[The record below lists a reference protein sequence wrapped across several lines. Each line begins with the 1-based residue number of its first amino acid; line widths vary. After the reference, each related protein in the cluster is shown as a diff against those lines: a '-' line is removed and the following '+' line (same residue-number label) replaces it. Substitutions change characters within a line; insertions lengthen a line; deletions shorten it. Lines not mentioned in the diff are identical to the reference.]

1 MKRTILLSLV
11 LLLGIQVLKAQ
22 SIFIKS
28 GRNLTNYKLSGT
40 TNTPVFLQNE
50 IGQSYEFGYLSKQ
63 KDSKRYY
70 YGISLGLE
78 QFNATGGNYSP
89 NNLVWETNYAL
100 VKGLGYY
107 EIFEKSNHQLS
118 LKGGL
123 GLATL
128 IHGRQEINGTRY
140 DLLKQQEFN
149 GLFVS
154 PQIGASYRLKINNDI
169 SMLLDYDYANQFSVT
184 NSSEQKLKFINHS
197 LSLGFN
203 VNIN

>member
-1 MKRTILLSLV
+1 MKRSILLSLV

-28 GRNLTNYKLSGT
+28 GRNLTNYKLKGT
-40 TNTPVFLQNE
+40 TNQPVFLQNE
-50 IGQSYEFGYLSKQ
+50 IGQSYEIGYQSKQ
-63 KDSKRYY
+63 PDVKPYY

-78 QFNATGGNYSP
+78 QFNASGGNYSP
-89 NNLVWETNYAL
+89 NNLVWETNYAVL
-100 VKGLGYY
+100 KGLGYFRV
-107 EIFEKSNHQLS
+107 FEKSSHQLS

-128 IHGRQEINGTRY
+128 IHGRQEINGARY
-140 DLLKQQEFN
+140 DLLKQKEFN
-149 GLFVS
+149 GLFLS
-154 PQIGASYRLKINNDI
+154 PQAGVSYRLKINNDI
-169 SMLLDYDYANQFSVT
+169 GILLDYDYANQFSVT

-197 LSLGFN
+197 LNLGFN